1 MTTRHLLPLACCVW
15 LVGSSVSSAADLVT
29 LDGKTV
35 QGDILAV
42 DGEALTYKGSDG
54 QPNKI
59 PVKTLAEVRLG
70 NKPLPLGTAAYDEI
84 ELTDGS
90 LLKVTNDGTRLKAQV
105 FSVVMA
111 ATAADGVTPP
121 AVSLKRDHVLYWVR
135 KANTGT
141 VRQDW
146 KLKIVEKRGK
156 RDILV
161 FNTEAEGFQPREG
174 TLIGGAEDGTKMTFE
189 ATDGTRSE
197 APLVRV
203 SGGLV
208 FYNPPPDVLPPTA
221 GRVFD
226 VFGNSLLATAVAIDE
241 KSGKVTVKTVSGATV
256 EYPSLAA
263 VARMDFAQGNVKYL
277 AELEPA
283 VDAPEAGPGE
293 PFQPFLAN
301 KTREGNGL
309 RVGGKLFSKG
319 VWVAPETTLKYP
331 LGGNYR
337 EFKAVVGIDDAVPVV
352 TSKVTLLIEVDGR
365 KLVEQTFEKT
375 AKPAKPLELNL
386 NVKDAKELKIVVTRE
401 ALFSGEGLN
410 FGDAKLQK

>member
-15 LVGSSVSSAADLVT
+15 LAGSSVTLAADLVT

-42 DGEALTYKGSDG
+42 DGESLTYKGADG
-54 QPNKI
+54 QSNKI

-70 NKPLPLGTAAYDEI
+70 SKPLPLGTAAYDEI

-90 LLKVTNDGTRLKAQV
+90 LLKVTNEGVRLKGQV
-105 FSVVMA
+105 FTVVAA
-111 ATAADGVTPP
+111 ATGEGVTPP
-121 AVSLKRDHVLYWVR
+121 TVTVTRDHILYWVR

-141 VRQDW
+141 IRQDW
-146 KLKIVEKRGK
+146 KLKMVEKRGK

-161 FNTEAEGFQPREG
+161 VYTEANGFDPREG
-174 TLIGGAEDGTKMTFE
+174 TLIAGADDGTKLTFE
-189 ATDGTRSE
+189 GTDNSRTEVPLTR
-197 APLVRV
+197 VT
-203 SGGLV
+203 GGLV
-208 FYNPPPDVLPPTA
+208 FYNPPPNILPPTA

-226 VFGNSLLATAVAIDE
+226 VFGNSLLATTVAIDE
-241 KSGKVTVKTVSGATV
+241 KTSKVTVKTVSGGTV
-256 EYPSLAA
+256 EYPSLASI
-263 VARMDFAQGNVKYL
+263 VRMDFATGNVKYL
-277 AELEPA
+277 AELEPS
-283 VDAPEAGPGE
+283 VEAPEAGPGE
-293 PFQPFLAN
+293 PFQPFLSN

-352 TSKVTLLIEVDGR
+352 TSKVTLLVEADGR
-365 KLVEQTFEKT
+365 VLVEKTFEKT

-386 NVKDAKELKIVVTRE
+386 NVKDVKELKIVVGRE
-401 ALFSGEGLN
+401 SLFSGEGLN

>member
-15 LVGSSVSSAADLVT
+15 LAGSSVSLAADLVT

-42 DGEALTYKGSDG
+42 DGESLTYKGADG
-54 QPNKI
+54 QPAKI
-59 PVKTLAEVRLG
+59 PVKALAEVRLG
-70 NKPLPLGTAAYDEI
+70 NKPLPLGTAAYDEF

-90 LLKVTNDGTRLKAQV
+90 LLKVANDGTRLKAQA

-111 ATAADGVTPP
+111 AAADGVAPP
-121 AVSLKRDHVLYWVR
+121 AVTLKRDHVLYWVR

-141 VRQDW
+141 VRADW
-146 KLKIVEKRGK
+146 RLKIVEKRGK

-161 FNTEAEGFQPREG
+161 LFADDTFQPREG
-174 TLIGGAEDGTKMTFE
+174 TLIGGADDGTKLSFE
-189 ATDGTRSE
+189 ATDGSRTE
-197 APLVRV
+197 TPLVRV

-226 VFGNSLLATAVAIDE
+226 VFGNSLLATGVAIDE
-241 KSGKVTVKTVSGATV
+241 KSGKVTVKTVSGAAV

-277 AELEPA
+277 AELDPA

-293 PFQPFLAN
+293 PFQPFLSN
-301 KTREGNGL
+301 KTREGSGL

-386 NVKDAKELKIVVTRE
+386 NVKDAKELKIVVSRE